1 MAMSDDQR
9 DLVERATRRLAETDE
24 PGWVD
29 LPGPIMSRIRS
40 LVIPSIA
47 VAVHSPDGYA
57 VHDDRGS
64 RTWVSGRLLTNAI
77 RRALQHPAYAPSNL
91 TLELDGDRCTRVAV
105 ELIASYGQDLNKI
118 AQRARATAQE
128 VVAEVLG
135 PDPDGSVPV
144 DVELVDIIE
153 GDPRLV

>member
-1 MAMSDDQR
+1 MAMSDPLDR
-9 DLVERATRRLAETDE
+9 VERATRRLAETDE

-29 LPGPIMSRIRS
+29 VMGPIMSRVRS
-40 LVIPSIA
+40 LVIPSMPIA
-47 VAVHSPDGYA
+47 IYSPEGET

-64 RTWVSGRLLTNAI
+64 RTWVSGRLLTTSL
-77 RRALQHPAYAPSNL
+77 RRALQNSAYALSNL
-91 TLELDGDRCTRVAV
+91 TIELTGDRCTRVAV

-135 PDPDGSVPV
+135 PDPDGPVPV
-144 DVELVDIIE
+144 DVELTDIIE